1 MAHKRMFSKD
11 ITGSDAFREMPASS
25 QSLYFH
31 LGMEAD
37 DDGFLDSYRGLM
49 RSTNASDDDLK
60 LLIAKR
66 FLILFP
72 SKIIVVK
79 HWKLNNYIPKD
90 RYTETKHLDEKR
102 GLLVKDNG
110 SYTECIQDVHEMDTQ
125 KRIEEN
131 RKEEKSLGAKA
142 PEIRYTIENEEEDT
156 KGSAEVILA
165 FKEVNPHYM
174 TLLNRKNQHAA
185 SKRMIIVHGLS
196 QVLGVARALPE
207 INKIPYLNPITT
219 PIQLEADWGKIQAK
233 LSKRSTETSKPKG
246 RGVEL

>member
-1 MAHKRMFSKD
+1 MFSKD

-90 RYTETKHLDEKR
+90 RYTETKHLEEKR
-102 GLLVKDNG
+102 ALIIKENG
-110 SYTECIQDVHEMDTQ
+110 SYTDRIQDVYTMDTQ
-125 KRIEEN
+125 NRIGEKSKEKN
-131 RKEEKSLGAKA
+131 TSVAIAPQKYELVKEEERPKKEGRAKYPHSKEVFAFWGKYPRFWERNATQLAAAEDLYAELGLEEIKSSVEFLEKHKDDKFC
-142 PEIRYTIENEEEDT
+142 PEIYTPHDLLT
-156 KGSAEVILA
+156 KY
-165 FKEVNPHYM
+165 K
-174 TLLNRKNQHAA
+174 K
-185 SKRMIIVHGLS
+185 
-196 QVLGVARALPE
+196 
-207 INKIPYLNPITT
+207 
-219 PIQLEADWGKIQAK
+219 LEAFSHKI
-233 LSKRSTETSKPKG
+233 
-246 RGVEL
+246 